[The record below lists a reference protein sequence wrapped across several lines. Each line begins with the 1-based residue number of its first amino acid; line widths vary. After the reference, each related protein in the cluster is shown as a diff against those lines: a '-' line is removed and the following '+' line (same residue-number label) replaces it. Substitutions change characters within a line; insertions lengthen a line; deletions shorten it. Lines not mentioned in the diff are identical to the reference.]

1 MPVDANWQTTDN
13 GGVARAASAPPSRAG
28 FDIAELAAA
37 AGVSARTIRY
47 YGEFGLLRA
56 AGRGPGG
63 RRAYAAD
70 ALERLRFI
78 GRLKHLGMTLEEIA
92 ELNAAFDRG
101 RTPAL
106 LARLVELLD
115 ARLAQVGERVRDL
128 QRLQRELRDYRN
140 RIQTKRA
147 RRSA

>member
-1 MPVDANWQTTDN
+1 M
-13 GGVARAASAPPSRAG
+13 ARSSAAPAARPAL
-28 FDIAELAAA
+28 DIAELASA

-47 YGEFGLLRA
+47 YGERGLLHA
-56 AGRGPGG
+56 ARRGPGG
-63 RRAYAAD
+63 RRSYAAD

-78 GRLKHLGMTLEEIA
+78 GRLKHLGMTLEEIG

-115 ARLAQVGERVRDL
+115 ARVLQVDERLRDL
-128 QRLQRELRDYRN
+128 QRLQQELRDYRA
-140 RIQTKRA
+140 RIETKRK
-147 RRSA
+147 

>member
-1 MPVDANWQTTDN
+1 MARPASGPV
-13 GGVARAASAPPSRAG
+13 APAG
-28 FDIAELAAA
+28 ALDIAALATG

-47 YGEFGLLRA
+47 YGELGLLKV

-63 RRAYAAD
+63 RRSYAAD
-70 ALERLRFI
+70 ALERLHFI
-78 GRLKHLGMTLEEIA
+78 GRLKHLGMTLEEIG

-115 ARLAQVGERVRDL
+115 ARVAQVDERLRDL
-128 QRLQRELRDYRN
+128 QRLQQELRAYRA
-140 RIQTKRA
+140 RIQTKQQ
-147 RRSA
+147 

>member
-1 MPVDANWQTTDN
+1 M
-13 GGVARAASAPPSRAG
+13 ARSAPAVTAAL
-28 FDIAELAAA
+28 DIAELASA

-47 YGEFGLLRA
+47 YGELGLLRA

-63 RRAYAAD
+63 RRSYAAD

-78 GRLKHLGMTLEEIA
+78 GRLKHLGMTLEEIG
-92 ELNAAFDRG
+92 ELNDAFDRG

-115 ARLAQVGERVRDL
+115 ARVAQVDERLGDL
-128 QRLQRELRDYRN
+128 QRLQTELRAYRA
-140 RIQTKRA
+140 RIQTKRK
-147 RRSA
+147 